1 MSGKDEELAPARSR
15 DAPGGGGGWSDDE
28 VLPRDHAAE
37 QKWSEAEQRGEI
49 SVKYEEEYDARA
61 EDKQAEQPNPEEAP
75 MTRRIIKRYNVM
87 GTHFDVDGRYSLV
100 DVVGRGAYGIVCAA
114 RDEEM
119 SQQHSS
125 EHLVAI
131 KKISNAFEHVVYTKR
146 TLREIRLLRLLRH
159 ENIIG
164 IQTILPPL
172 HRDGFRDL
180 YVISELMETD
190 LSSIIKSPQPLSDDH
205 VQFFIYQV
213 LRGLKFLHTSNVVHR
228 DLKPRNLLVNS
239 NCDLKICDFGLAR
252 INHPDAHTQVTAMT
266 DYVATR
272 WYRAPEVIM
281 GWRSYTK
288 ALDVWSVGCILAE
301 LIGRRP
307 IFPGSDSQNQL
318 TLICE
323 YLGKPSERLIG
334 RVRNET
340 IRHFCRNELADQAA
354 IPFNE
359 LYPDA
364 VPAACDLLSHLLVF
378 DPVERYDVTQA
389 LEHPYLTSLHY
400 PDDEP
405 CGPVIDRREFDF
417 ERVALS
423 PEELKE
429 EILHEV
435 ELYHTN
441 GQTLLGQGGA
451 GAGAAG
457 GGGGRYDGRAEAKDL
472 TGQVANMST
481 DDKGHK

>member
-1 MSGKDEELAPARSR
+1 MSKEGLAPRDSR
-15 DAPGGGGGWSDDE
+15 RDSGGAGGGGDRWSDDE
-28 VLPRDHAAE
+28 VLPIDRAADA
-37 QKWSEAEQRGEI
+37 KWQQAEARGELQ
-49 SVKYEEEYDARA
+49 VEYENTYDADVGPSNDRGDRGA
-61 EDKQAEQPNPEEAP
+61 EAKGSGADAASAKEEPA

-114 RDEEM
+114 RDEEVGA
-119 SQQHSS
+119 
-125 EHLVAI
+125 LVAI
-131 KKISNAFEHVVYTKR
+131 KKISNAFEHQVYTKR
-146 TLREIRLLRLLRH
+146 TLREIRLLRLLKH

-164 IQTILPPL
+164 VKTILPPL

-252 INHPDAHTQVTAMT
+252 IDHPEATSQVAAMT

-301 LIGRRP
+301 LVGRRP

-323 YLGKPSERLIG
+323 YLGKPSEALIG

-340 IRHFCRNELADQAA
+340 IRHFCRTEIANSAP
-354 IPFNE
+354 IPFMR
-359 LYPDA
+359 LYPEA
-364 VPAACDLLSHLLVF
+364 VPTACDLLSHLLQF
-378 DPVERYDVTQA
+378 DPVERYDVCQA
-389 LEHPYLTSLHY
+389 LEHEYLRNLHF
-400 PDDEP
+400 PEDEP
-405 CGPVIDRREFDF
+405 RGPVIDRREFDF
-417 ERVALS
+417 ERISLS
-423 PEELKE
+423 TEEFKE

-435 ELYHTN
+435 ELYHT
-441 GQTLLGQGGA
+441 QGGVGGN
-451 GAGAAG
+451 GAGGAESKLENGVAG
-457 GGGGRYDGRAEAKDL
+457 LSMPD
-472 TGQVANMST
+472 
-481 DDKGHK
+481 HK